1 MNERRVTREQAR
13 EAVQRTTLTIAETA
27 ALIEQS
33 EAVCRRAVEAGTI
46 RAVRLGRNW
55 KVLAGPLREQFG
67 IEP

>member
-1 MNERRVTREQAR
+1 M
-13 EAVQRTTLTIAETA
+13 QRTTLTIAETA